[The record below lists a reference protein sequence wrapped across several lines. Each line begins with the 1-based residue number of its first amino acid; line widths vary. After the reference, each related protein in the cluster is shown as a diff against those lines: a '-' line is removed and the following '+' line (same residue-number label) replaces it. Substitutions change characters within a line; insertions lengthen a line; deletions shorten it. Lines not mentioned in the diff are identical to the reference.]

1 MQRKNSVCHKNR
13 KKGRGTGAQ
22 QEAREVGVGVAGEVR
37 GAGAGEWGRT
47 LGLTLSLVKMCG
59 RV

>member
-1 MQRKNSVCHKNR
+1 MCHKNR